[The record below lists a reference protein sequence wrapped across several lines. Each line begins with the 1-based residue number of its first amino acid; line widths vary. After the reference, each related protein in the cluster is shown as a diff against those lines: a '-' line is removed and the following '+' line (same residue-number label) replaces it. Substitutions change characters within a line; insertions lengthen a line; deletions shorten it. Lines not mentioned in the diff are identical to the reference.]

1 MSFHFFSSS
10 VNWLTEPQM
19 FCGKCGINKVFEV
32 RESLYIQVHSVQMV
46 FRYKSNFLLL
56 TSDNWPLVQQ
66 LSLLMSCQVDTSQD
80 DMHVSFPE
88 CYTVQAQSIKQKD
101 PNPLS
106 LFLCDSVTLQRT
118 QKSRNSEVRYF
129 FTGRDLSYFAKS
141 FKLAVSISFLIVT
154 REKKNT
160 WLLCLCCIC
169 STSWKAFS
177 SQSSASR
184 TFARSTSVS
193 QLLALKSRPQAIFQY
208 NILLCCFFTFNQNG
222 LSKNSISTRI
232 G

>member
-1 MSFHFFSSS
+1 MRYQFTVDKTFSFENELPLFQLRTS
-10 VNWLTEPQM
+10 VTEPQM

-46 FRYKSNFLLL
+46 FRYKSNFLFLS
-56 TSDNWPLVQQ
+56 SDNWPLVQQ
-66 LSLLMSCQVDTSQD
+66 LNLLMSCQADTSQD

-129 FTGRDLSYFAKS
+129 FTGRDLFRQVIQVGRID
-141 FKLAVSISFLIVT
+141 FFL
-154 REKKNT
+154 N
-160 WLLCLCCIC
+160 C
-169 STSWKAFS
+169 
-177 SQSSASR
+177 
-184 TFARSTSVS
+184 
-193 QLLALKSRPQAIFQY
+193 Y
-208 NILLCCFFTFNQNG
+208 
-222 LSKNSISTRI
+222 
-232 G
+232 